1 MRERLWSEIG
11 QTKHNHFYC
20 CYLLARHRQMLSYF
34 NMAVLAF
41 SSAGIMGWALW
52 KEFPLVSCFIV
63 SGISLMKL
71 LSPHFIPSEKGID
84 KLDQVTDFYF
94 DYYNK
99 MEQLWLNHY
108 HYRLT
113 DEEAQDEFYR
123 LKDTERDINKTVNE
137 IVKATNKIIYKRA
150 DQETRN
156 YLTRNFKA

>member
-1 MRERLWSEIG
+1 MRERLWNEIG

-20 CYLLARHRQMLSYF
+20 CYLLARHRRVLSYF

-52 KEFPLVSCFIV
+52 REFPLISCIIV
-63 SGISLMKL
+63 SGISLLKL

-108 HYRLT
+108 NYRLT
-113 DEEAQDEFYR
+113 DEEAQTEFYA
-123 LKDTERDINKTVNE
+123 LKGTERDINKTVNE
-137 IVKATNKIIYKRA
+137 IVKSTNKDIYKRA